1 MKRTLSQAL
10 AVLAALALSACS
22 SAATTA
28 TTAATTAAGTTAGTT
43 ASPSSTAA
51 PSGSD
56 SSLAGTSAGQ
66 TETESAAASTETTA
80 PASGPITVTDSKG
93 EVSLD
98 QPAQRVVVFDMGAL
112 DTIDALGAEVE
123 LAVPQSNIP
132 SYLSQYETD
141 TVNAGGLFEP
151 DLETIYDFE
160 PDLIIIGGR
169 QADFYDQLK
178 EIAPTLYVSID
189 AADYLNDF
197 EQTNLNIAALLGKTA
212 EARAQLDQI
221 EADMAE
227 VSALAEASSDR
238 ALIIL
243 TSDGQ
248 ISAYGLGS
256 RFGLIHEGLGVKA
269 ADENVEESTHGEEAS
284 YEYIAEVNPDI
295 LFVIDRT
302 QVAGGSTDAAATL
315 DNDLIKGTNAAQNDQ
330 IIYLDPE
337 SWYLASGGLNAMKVM
352 VSEVGAAFE

>member
-1 MKRTLSQAL
+1 MRRTLSTAL
-10 AVLAALALSACS
+10 AVLTALTLSACGS
-22 SAATTA
+22 GNTAAATT
-28 TTAATTAAGTTAGTT
+28 TVTTAAGATTPVTSASDRSPAGTT
-43 ASPSSTAA
+43 ASRA
-51 PSGSD
+51 
-56 SSLAGTSAGQ
+56 
-66 TETESAAASTETTA
+66 ETESAASQAGTTA
-80 PASGPITVTDSKG
+80 TGTGPITVTDIKG

-112 DTIDALGAEVE
+112 DTIDALGADLE

-132 SYLSQYETD
+132 SYLSKYETD

-189 AADYLNDF
+189 AANYLNDF
-197 EQTNLNIAALLGKTA
+197 EQTNLNIAALLGKTT
-212 EARAQLDQI
+212 EARTQLDQI
-221 EADMAE
+221 EANMTE
-227 VSALAEASSDR
+227 VSTKAAASPDR

-243 TSDGQ
+243 TSDGK

-269 ADENVEESTHGEEAS
+269 ADETVEESTHGEESS

-315 DNDLIKGTNAAQNDQ
+315 DNDLIKATNAAQNDK

-337 SWYLASGGLNAMKVM
+337 CWYLASGGLNAMKVM
-352 VSEVGAAFE
+352 VSEVGAVFD